1 MKECIKDIYNKI
13 ALSYDREL
21 WNDMPYNQEMDLF
34 CT

>member
-21 WNDMPYNQEMDLF
+21 WNDMPYNQ
-34 CT
+34 